1 MVGRSLW
8 GILVSG
14 GEAKNGLPRPYFRVF
29 VLNYC
34 FGSVAC
40 RFIEKTWVE
49 VVDLFE
55 VMDL

>member
-1 MVGRSLW
+1 MEVDWGPSLF
-8 GILVSG
+8 VSG
-14 GEAKNGLPRPYFRVF
+14 CIWLYFRVF